1 MTKTI
6 FLAGGCFWGTQH
18 YLKQIEGVIETQTGF
33 ANGNTEER
41 TRSLGIGAEVVE
53 QPTYEQVYTDRTGY
67 AETVRVTFDP
77 SVLPLRKLVELY
89 FLCIE
94 PTSLNRQG
102 NDEGTRYRT
111 GIYYI
116 DPDDRLEIMDVYNTV
131 QHGYSC
137 PLAVEVEPLE
147 RFTPASEYHQDYL
160 DKHPDGYC
168 HLPES
173 LFEFARQANRR
184 QPHPRDL

>member
-18 YLKQIEGVIETQTGF
+18 YLKQINGVLETQTGF
-33 ANGNTEER
+33 ANGNSAS
-41 TRSLGIGAEVVE
+41 RSRSGDGGIVVE
-53 QPTYEQVYTDRTGY
+53 HPTYEQVYTDRTGY
-67 AETVRVTFDP
+67 AETVRVVFDTE
-77 SVLPLRKLVELY
+77 VLPMKKLVELY

-94 PTSLNRQG
+94 PTSVNRQG
-102 NDEGTRYRT
+102 EDEGTRYRT

-116 DPDDRLEIMDVYNTV
+116 EPEDRLTIMDVYREE
-131 QHGYSC
+131 QHGYSS

-147 RFTPASEYHQDYL
+147 TFVPADEYHQDYL

-168 HLPES
+168 HLPEA
-173 LFEFARQANRR
+173 LFEMARQANKRR
-184 QPHPRDL
+184 

>member
-18 YLKQIEGVIETQTGF
+18 YLKQINGVLETQTGF
-33 ANGNTEER
+33 ANGNSATQR
-41 TRSLGIGAEVVE
+41 RSGADGVVVE
-53 QPTYEQVYTDRTGY
+53 HPTYEQVYTDRTGY
-67 AETVRVTFDP
+67 AETVRVVYDP
-77 SVLPLRKLVELY
+77 DVLPLRRLVELY

-102 NDEGTRYRT
+102 EDEGTRYRT

-116 DPDDRLEIMDVYNTV
+116 DPEDYSTIDDVYREV
-131 QHGYSC
+131 QHGYSS

-147 RFTPASEYHQDYL
+147 SFEPATEYHQDYL

-168 HLPES
+168 HLPEA
-173 LFEFARQANRR
+173 LFDMARNANRR
-184 QPHPRDL
+184 PKN

>member
-18 YLKQIEGVIETQTGF
+18 YLKQINGVLETQTGF
-33 ANGNTEER
+33 ANGNTADKQ
-41 TRSLGIGAEVVE
+41 RSGPGGIVVDK
-53 QPTYEQVYTDRTGY
+53 PTYEQVYTDRTGY
-67 AETVRVTFDP
+67 AETVRVVYDP
-77 SVLPLRKLVELY
+77 DVLPLRKLVELY

-102 NDEGTRYRT
+102 EDEGTRYRT

-116 DPDDRLEIMDVYNTV
+116 DPEDYGTIDDVYREV
-131 QHGYSC
+131 QHGYSS
-137 PLAVEVEPLE
+137 PLTVEVEPLAT
-147 RFTPASEYHQDYL
+147 FTPATEYHQDYL

-168 HLPES
+168 HLPEA
-173 LFEFARQANRR
+173 LFEMARKANKKS
-184 QPHPRDL
+184 